1 MMTFYHWQG
10 QDLILA
16 VHIQPRASQT
26 GVVGVHAN
34 RLKIKTTAAPVDG
47 KANEEVGKL
56 LAKLFGVAKSQVEL
70 LQGHTSKDKRF
81 CIYQPKQLPTFISDA
96 STDSGQ

>member
-1 MMTFYHWQG
+1 MMTFYHWQA

-26 GVVGVHAN
+26 GVVGIHAN

-47 KANEEVGKL
+47 RANEEVCKL
-56 LAKLFGVAKSQVEL
+56 LAKLFGVAKSQVVL
-70 LQGHTSKDKRF
+70 LQGQTSRDKRF
-81 CIYQPKQLPTFISDA
+81 CIHAPKQLPAFIA
-96 STDSGQ
+96 E